1 MTTAKLK
8 ALVWREW
15 RICQKAYLTG
25 LMVVIIMVLFFGL
38 FRLSMSVGNLAPA
51 FEGSEM
57 LAQFSALLYYMS
69 SAFVAAITACLSLD
83 VTALQADIRANWLRY
98 SFALPISP
106 ELRATSIY
114 IVKYIKFGI
123 GFAIAVVNGIVSAKI
138 ANVAFSE
145 HMMWLFAAIMA
156 LVMLYDLLLQHFYA
170 KARTIKGISAA
181 QFTVMGVL
189 TACMMGF
196 MFYKTINEEANAETT
211 DSLDITINSLCD
223 KFISHEN
230 VIIPLTVI
238 VLIAAP
244 LLGWYITVRHYRM
257 YGDVKEDTQSKKRFS
272 LHHQKETKGD
282 AES

>member
-38 FRLSMSVGNLAPA
+38 FRLSMSVGNLAPV

-69 SAFVAAITACLSLD
+69 SALVAAITACLSLD

-156 LVMLYDLLLQHFYA
+156 FVMLYDLLLQYFYA
-170 KARTIKGISAA
+170 KARTIKGISVA

-189 TACMMGF
+189 TACMMGY
-196 MFYKTINEEANAETT
+196 MFYKTMYEEG
-211 DSLDITINSLCD
+211 DSLDITIKSLCP
-223 KFISHEN
+223 KFLSHEN

>member
-38 FRLSMSVGNLAPA
+38 FRLSMSVGNLAPV

-69 SAFVAAITACLSLD
+69 SALVAAITACLSLD

-156 LVMLYDLLLQHFYA
+156 FVMLYDLLLQYFYA
-170 KARTIKGISAA
+170 KARTIKGISVA

-189 TACMMGF
+189 TACMMGY
-196 MFYKTINEEANAETT
+196 MFYKTMYEEG
-211 DSLDITINSLCD
+211 DSLDITIKSLCD